1 MKQFTTYI
9 DEAGNTGDNLID
21 LQQPFYVMAAVSVPD
36 DKKTVMESI
45 LHEQFESV
53 REIEEKEI
61 KGTKWIKATNKQP
74 ALKIII
80 YDLLDNSGDIH
91 ISIIEKRFMIAGMA
105 VNTFFDYA
113 SNHSKNKSW
122 MCSPQ
127 KSIDAA
133 NHYYQE
139 STNDELSKIGK
150 AIRRPTF
157 EGYSEAV
164 AILKARAHNRE
175 RMEML
180 SYTESNMKE
189 IYDFESEPNDLFN
202 DSVFHS
208 PNLTSFHCVGNMLA
222 RMCRDSQRTTSLV
235 FDDCTLCN
243 HAYKKTFEMFSK
255 ADRDVE
261 WPDGRE
267 VLTWKNRILG
277 LQTAKS
283 DVVTLIQI
291 ADVVASSVEKVTQ
304 KISRN
309 ALDFNDF
316 ENFILANLFVLFDL
330 NQIWLTMSDGMNRR
344 FINSIKSKIKIK

>member
-21 LQQPFYVMAAVSVPD
+21 HQQPFYVMAAVSVPD
-36 DKKTVMESI
+36 DKKTVMELI
-45 LHEQFESV
+45 LHEKFESV

-61 KGTKWIKATNKQP
+61 KGTKWVKATNKQP
-74 ALKIII
+74 ALKNII
-80 YDLLDNSGDIH
+80 YDLLDNGGDIH
-91 ISIIEKRFMIAGMA
+91 IAIVEKRFMIAGMA

-113 SNHSKNKSW
+113 SNHSQNQSW

-133 NHYYQE
+133 NHYYHE
-139 STNDELSKIGK
+139 CTDDELIKIGK
-150 AIRRPTF
+150 TLRRPTF

-164 AILKARAHNRE
+164 AILKARALNRE
-175 RMEML
+175 RIEML
-180 SYTESNMKE
+180 SYTESNLKE

-222 RMCRDSQRTTSLV
+222 RMCRDSQRITSLV
-235 FDDCTLCN
+235 FDDCALCN
-243 HAYKKTFEMFSK
+243 DAYKKTFEMFSK

-261 WPDGRE
+261 WPNGKE
-267 VLTWKNRILG
+267 VLTWKYSITG

-291 ADVVASSVEKVTQ
+291 ADVVASSVEKVMQ

-309 ALDFNDF
+309 ARDFNDY
-316 ENFILANLFVLFDL
+316 EKFILAHLFVLFDL
-330 NQIWLTMSDGMNRR
+330 NQVWLTMSDGMNRR
-344 FINSIKSKIKIK
+344 FINSIKSSIK